1 MKIGGDNVKELYETN
16 ADFRRYVDGYSQLYG
31 MATDEV
37 LEQALVKEYAEELIS
52 QDKQPL

>member
-1 MKIGGDNVKELYETN
+1 MKELYETN
-16 ADFRRYVDGYSQLYG
+16 VDFRRYVDGYGQLYG
-31 MATDEV
+31 MAMDEV